1 MDGFKRPGRPS
12 PPRPTAPQS
21 PVRLSQPS
29 VRPQAPRATPVAQ
42 ARPPVQPIAEPP
54 LPPIDP
60 LPEPTKKP
68 KRTSRT
74 KNVLIVLAGIVLFIA
89 AAVAITLVWYNTSIQ
104 PRNSSDQKIIKL
116 EIKDKMSLSAVAD
129 SLEQKGVI
137 RSAAAFM
144 IYARLHQQQDIK
156 AGTCN
161 LTPAESVSVILE
173 KLTIGCH
180 DFKVVT
186 FYPGA
191 TIETSLYAKTH
202 ATETNQ
208 QFVDFSIRQSLRTAG
223 YDTAEIDAALTATYT
238 SPLFAD
244 KPAGTGFEGYIFG
257 ETYYVDEDAT
267 AQEVLQT
274 AFDHM
279 YSIVKKNDLVTK
291 FKAKGLT
298 LYQGITLASIVEKEL
313 DCEGKPTEERK
324 QRCYGYQQ
332 HIASVFYNR
341 MDEGMT
347 LGSDV
352 TFIYAAD
359 RLGVSPSVDVDSPYN
374 LRSHTG
380 LTPGPIASP
389 GELALMAVANP
400 TPSSDLFFL
409 AGDDG
414 LIYFA
419 PDNAGHEQNIRQHC
433 QQGCGGAV

>member
-1 MDGFKRPGRPS
+1 MDGFKRPSRPS
-12 PPRPTAPQS
+12 APRPLPNEPIRPLLPLSSRPVTAP
-21 PVRLSQPS
+21 RLSENP
-29 VRPQAPRATPVAQ
+29 PAPAKATV
-42 ARPPVQPIAEPP
+42 EPE

-60 LPEPTKKP
+60 LPAPEKKS
-68 KRTSRT
+68 KRMSRGKKILLIVVGILGVLVIGLIAGLLWYNNALQPLNRSD
-74 KNVLIVLAGIVLFIA
+74 KNVVKLEVKDDMSLN
-89 AAVAITLVWYNTSIQ
+89 AVATSLQ
-104 PRNSSDQKIIKL
+104 
-116 EIKDKMSLSAVAD
+116 
-129 SLEQKGVI
+129 QKGVI
-137 RSAAAFM
+137 RSASAFM
-144 IYARLHQQQDIK
+144 IYARLHNQENIK

-161 LTPAESVSVILE
+161 FMRSESVAEILE
-173 KLTIGCH
+173 RLNVGCH

-202 ATETNQ
+202 AAETNQ
-208 QFVDFSIRQSLRTAG
+208 EFVDFSIRQSLRTAG
-223 YDTAEIDAALTATYT
+223 YSTSEIDTALSATY
-238 SPLFAD
+238 SGPLFAD

-257 ETYYVDEDAT
+257 ETYYVDEDAS
-267 AQEVLQT
+267 AKDVLQT

-279 YSIVKKNDLVTK
+279 YSIVQKNNLVAQ
-291 FKAKGLT
+291 FKAQGLT

-341 MDEGMT
+341 MKEGMT

-374 LRSHTG
+374 LRVHTG

-400 TPSSDLFFL
+400 TVSDDLFFL

-419 PDNAGHEQNIRQHC
+419 TDNAGHEQNIRNHC
-433 QQGCGGAV
+433 QEGCGGAV

>member
-1 MDGFKRPGRPS
+1 MSRGKKILLVVVGILGVLVIG
-12 PPRPTAPQS
+12 AIAG
-21 PVRLSQPS
+21 LLWYNNALQPLDRS
-29 VRPQAPRATPVAQ
+29 
-42 ARPPVQPIAEPP
+42 
-54 LPPIDP
+54 D
-60 LPEPTKKP
+60 
-68 KRTSRT
+68 
-74 KNVLIVLAGIVLFIA
+74 KNVVKLEVKDDMSLN
-89 AAVAITLVWYNTSIQ
+89 AVATSLQ
-104 PRNSSDQKIIKL
+104 
-116 EIKDKMSLSAVAD
+116 
-129 SLEQKGVI
+129 QKGVI
-137 RSAAAFM
+137 RSASAFM
-144 IYARLHQQQDIK
+144 IYARLHNQENIK

-161 LTPAESVSVILE
+161 FMRSESVAEILE
-173 KLTIGCH
+173 RLNVGCH

-202 ATETNQ
+202 AADTNQ
-208 QFVDFSIRQSLRTAG
+208 EFVDFSIRQSLRTAG
-223 YDTAEIDAALTATYT
+223 YSTSEIDTALSATY
-238 SPLFAD
+238 SGPLFAD

-257 ETYYVDEDAT
+257 ETYYVDEDAS
-267 AQEVLQT
+267 AKDVLQT

-279 YSIVKKNDLVTK
+279 YSIVQKNNLVAQ
-291 FKAKGLT
+291 FKAQGLT

-341 MDEGMT
+341 MKEGMT

-374 LRSHTG
+374 LRVHTG

-400 TPSSDLFFL
+400 TVSDDLFFL

-419 PDNAGHEQNIRQHC
+419 TDNAGHEQNIRNHC
-433 QQGCGGAV
+433 QEGCGGAV